1 MAAMPVA
8 AARFV
13 GRDREL
19 AILSEA
25 VGGLGD
31 GHGGLF
37 LVGGEPGIG
46 KTSLVDEL
54 ARRAASVGIHVLW
67 GRCHEIEGRPPY
79 WPWVQVI
86 QAQVRASSPEVVASR
101 LDAGAAPLGL
111 LVPELRP
118 HLDVRDA
125 SSGVITESETA
136 RLRLFRAMAD
146 FLRQVAGD
154 APCLLVLDDL
164 HWADLPSLLLL
175 EFVAADLAEVPLLA
189 VGTFREVESRHD
201 PRVDEAL
208 GRMARQA
215 AQLALEGFDLDEV
228 SRFLA
233 LSAGETLPEALAR
246 RLRDETAGNPFFLD
260 ELVRL
265 FRRLGDWSIGGS
277 GGLPISQGVRGTIR
291 QRLAP
296 LDQPTRHLLSVAAV
310 AGREFDLLLL
320 EAATGTRRA
329 GLLEL
334 LAPAL
339 DHELVVAI
347 PGRPGQYRFPHALL
361 RETIY
366 DEVPAAARTELHRRY
381 AEALERRGGALDGRF
396 AEIAHHYF
404 EASAGGDEEKAIE
417 YALRAGHEALLSL
430 AYEAAAQQFDRA
442 LHLTDLGVDPDPKRP
457 CEILLALGEAKSRA
471 GDADDATQVFRR
483 AVALARRAGSPELLA
498 RAAIGLG
505 DIGTAW
511 TEIGRFDEALVRLL
525 REALAQLGDGGG
537 VLRAAVLA
545 RLATELCWSAPT
557 DEIDALSERA
567 VRIARDAN
575 DRARLAY
582 TLVGRIHCL
591 GDPGHVEERLRLAA
605 EVIELT
611 DDRGDLAAS
620 ARLWRLGDSLQL
632 GRMGD
637 VQLARSAVLRA
648 FLEARQ
654 PAHLW
659 MVPAVH
665 AQQALLEGR
674 LDEAQ
679 QHLAA
684 ILEHA
689 TGRTNAEQAA
699 SALAFL
705 IQRELGRHGELAA
718 GLKALVSQF
727 PGLGVWRAALA
738 MLLAE
743 NGDVEEARRELAAL
757 IADGLPALRRDVT
770 WLSSVAM
777 TTEACR
783 VCGTPEQAVT
793 IHAALLPYA
802 ERNVVAGPLYFM
814 GPVAYYL
821 GVLAV
826 VMGRRDLAREHFAR
840 ALESVRE
847 TGARPWVARI
857 LLAHAALLE
866 ADGEAPGHVAELRR
880 EAAEL
885 ADACGMSLAPYTTVP
900 AEAGERPAVAGTRAA
915 VEAPGGERPVTLRHE
930 GDVWTLAYGD
940 TTVRVKDVR
949 GLHYLARLLAE
960 PGREFHVLDLAGAA
974 GSPIGDAEIAGA
986 DLGPMLDER
995 AKRDLRTRLEE
1006 LREREESAERD
1017 DDLAAAEEARR
1028 EIEAI
1033 ADALASA
1040 VGLGGRD
1047 RKMGAVAERA
1057 RASVTK
1063 ATRAAIRLIAARDEL
1078 LGSVLSRAVRTGAY
1092 CSYEPIAG
1100 TALVWCVEVTRAA
1113 AGEETDATG
1122 VRQPRRR

>member
-1 MAAMPVA
+1 MPMA

-19 AILSEA
+19 TILSEA
-25 VGGLGD
+25 LGGLRE

-54 ARRAASVGIHVLW
+54 SRRATDDGVHVLW
-67 GRCHEIEGRPPY
+67 GRCHEIEGQPPY
-79 WPWVQVI
+79 WPWIQVI
-86 QAQVRASSPEVVASR
+86 QAQVRASAPEQVATR
-101 LDAGAAPLGL
+101 LDSGAAPLGL

-118 HLDVRDA
+118 HLDARDA
-125 SSGVITESETA
+125 TAGIITESDTA
-136 RLRLFRAMAD
+136 RFRLFRAMAD

-175 EFVAADLAEVPLLA
+175 EFLAADLAEVPLLA

-201 PRVDEAL
+201 AQVDAAL

-215 AQLALEGFDLDEV
+215 AALSLEGFDLDEA
-228 SRFLA
+228 SRFIELA
-233 LSAGETLPEALAR
+233 SGEAVPAALAQ

-265 FRRLGDWSIGGS
+265 FRRRGDWSLGGS

-296 LDQPTRHLLSVAAV
+296 LAPATRHLLSVAAV

-329 GLLEL
+329 ELLDT
-334 LAPAL
+334 LAPAVDL
-339 DHELVVAI
+339 ELVTAI

-366 DEVPAAARTELHRRY
+366 DEVPPATRTELHRRY

-404 EASAGGDEEKAIE
+404 EASAGGGEEKAIE
-417 YALRAGHEALLSL
+417 YALRAGHEALQSL
-430 AYEAAAQQFDRA
+430 AYEAAARQFERA
-442 LHLTDLGVDPDPKRP
+442 LHLTDLGVDPDPRRP

-471 GDADDATQVFRR
+471 GDAEEATQVFRR

-557 DEIDALSERA
+557 DEIDALSDQA
-567 VRIARDAN
+567 VRIAREAN

-620 ARLWRLGDSLQL
+620 ARLWRLGDALQL
-632 GRMGD
+632 GRMAD
-637 VQLARSAVLRA
+637 VQFARGAVLRA
-648 FLEARQ
+648 FREARQ

-665 AQQALLEGR
+665 AQKSLLEGR

-679 QHLAA
+679 QQLAA

-705 IQRELGRHGELAA
+705 IQRELGRHGELAE

-743 NGDVEEARRELAAL
+743 NGEIEDARRELAPL
-757 IADGLPALRRDVT
+757 VADGMPALRRDVT

-777 TTEACR
+777 ATEACR
-783 VCGTPEQAVT
+783 VCGTPEQAAT

-826 VMGRRDLAREHFAR
+826 VMGRRDLARDHLER
-840 ALESVRE
+840 ALDSVRE
-847 TGARPWVARI
+847 TGARPWIARI
-857 LLAHAALLE
+857 LLAYAALLE
-866 ADGEAPGHVAELRR
+866 ADGGAPARVAELRH

-885 ADACGMSLAPYTTVP
+885 AEACGMALAGAGTPPV
-900 AEAGERPAVAGTRAA
+900 AAGEEPEEPAAA
-915 VEAPGGERPVTLRHE
+915 SGPPVEERPVTLRHE
-930 GDVWTLAYGD
+930 GDVWTLAHGD
-940 TTVRVKDVR
+940 TTLRLKDVR

-974 GSPIGDAEIAGA
+974 GSPVADAQVAGA

-995 AKRDLRTRLEE
+995 AKRDLRARLEE
-1006 LREREESAERD
+1006 LREREASAERD
-1017 DDLAAAEEARR
+1017 GDVAAAEAARS
-1028 EIEAI
+1028 EIEAL

-1047 RKMGAVAERA
+1047 RKTGAIAERA

-1063 ATRAAIRLIAARDEL
+1063 ATRAAIRLITARDEL

-1100 TALVWCVEVTRAA
+1100 TALVWRVEVSGGA
-1113 AGEETDATG
+1113 AGAGPGGTVG
-1122 VRQPRRR
+1122 PRPARR